1 MGVPTGTPFLLR
13 VVVASSLC
21 VPNHNGSKA
30 FATHFGGTFGTDL
43 GFTLP
48 APRL

>member
-1 MGVPTGTPFLLR
+1 MPFLLR
-13 VVVASSLC
+13 RVVSSGLC
-21 VPNHNGSKA
+21 MPNRNGSKA

-48 APRL
+48 APWL